1 MENIKWK
8 TVETI
13 TPIYPD
19 GVIMI
24 KEDTEVECPIAL
36 VPFPMG
42 THKEGVKRQRE
53 RAKLMAAAPELL
65 EKLERLVEVIGPLE
79 GEILKLKYA
88 GVVSALKSAKE
99 LIECITDEMIIYGSV
114 RLKL

>member
-42 THKEGVKRQRE
+42 THKEGVKMQRE
-53 RAKLMAAAPELL
+53 RANLMTAAPELL
-65 EKLERLVEVIGPLE
+65 EKLEKLVEAVEPFDDAV
-79 GEILKLKYA
+79 LKEKYES
-88 GVVSALKSAKE
+88 VALAWSDAKK
-99 LIECITDEMIIYGSV
+99 LIERYETGI
-114 RLKL
+114 